1 MPTEAPGRTGDY
13 IGWQIIRAYMKRYP
27 ETTLSDLIKMNDSQT
42 ILEKSKYKPKRSK
55 LLFKL

>member
-27 ETTLSDLIKMNDSQT
+27 ETSLNDLIKMNDSQM
-42 ILEKSKYKPKRSK
+42 ILEKSKYKPKQK
-55 LLFKL
+55 